1 MFTMSKKRA
10 DAISNGI
17 FLIGLG
23 ILAFADFW
31 WPGILLA
38 IWVSLAVRQLFTGRF
53 YDLVISTIILLGLF
67 TVSILKLDWSV
78 LVPVLLIVGGI
89 YIIFRE
95 YSVAAGFEND
105 DQIDETEKE
114 IEEKEEERNGR
125 SKKNKS

>member
-17 FLIGLG
+17 FLISLG

-38 IWVSLAVRQLFTGRF
+38 IWISLAIRQCFTGRF
-53 YDLVISTIILLGLF
+53 YDLIISTIILLGLF

-95 YSVAAGFEND
+95 YSVAAGFED
-105 DQIDETEKE
+105 DDPIDESERE
-114 IEEKEEERNGR
+114 IEEKEEEKNGR
-125 SKKNKS
+125 SKKNKG